1 MSSSMG
7 IILVSISV
15 HDYLSSRATKET
27 PNALFH
33 RSYFMP
39 KKGDIAYDQQ
49 CDTIF
54 KLENLQLQVLLVT
67 PKDKTFFHAFVKK

>member
-1 MSSSMG
+1 
-7 IILVSISV
+7 
-15 HDYLSSRATKET
+15 
-27 PNALFH
+27 
-33 RSYFMP
+33 MP